1 VSVVPVDGAHVMLN
15 GVPAV
20 MLVRLVKVNGFWAL
34 VRAAKAATRRVLKKR
49 ILDVFSSSP

>member
-1 VSVVPVDGAHVMLN
+1 MLN